1 MIETFKIIETIYYV
15 LNRLGHTAD
24 KIALIKLI
32 YLADKYHL
40 IRYGRTITNDEYF
53 AMQHGPVGSTVKDL
67 LSCDEDYLSSK
78 ELTYF
83 NRLITKFGALNYRA
97 KKLAR
102 KPALDML
109 SDTDKEALEFVV
121 RTFGAYSS
129 LKLRDYT
136 HKYPEWLQYRDLFQA
151 KRAKRE
157 RIETKELLSTVDD
170 IFGLSADHVTDS
182 QHMVAGLI

>member
-15 LNRLGHTAD
+15 LARLGRTAD
-24 KIALIKLI
+24 RITLIKLI

-67 LSCDEDYLSSK
+67 LSRDDDYVSSK
-78 ELTYF
+78 EFAYF
-83 NRLITKFGALNYRA
+83 NRLISKFGALNYHA
-97 KKLAR
+97 NKLAR

-109 SDTDKEALEFVV
+109 SDTDKEAIEFVV
-121 RTFGAYSS
+121 KTFGGYSS
-129 LKLRDYT
+129 WKLRDYT
-136 HKYPEWLQYRDLFQA
+136 HKYPEWRQYQDLLQSN
-151 KRAKRE
+151 RAKRE

-170 IFGLSADHVTDS
+170 IFGLPADHVEDS
-182 QHMVAGLI
+182 KQLVAGHI

>member
-24 KIALIKLI
+24 KIALVKLI

-67 LSCDEDYLSSK
+67 LSCDDDYLTSK

-83 NRLITKFGALNYRA
+83 NKLIKKFGALNYRA
-97 KKLAR
+97 NVLSR

-109 SDTDKEALEFVV
+109 SDTDTEALDFVV
-121 RTFGAYSS
+121 KTFGGYSNW
-129 LKLRDYT
+129 KLRDYT
-136 HKYPEWLQYRDLFQA
+136 HKYPEWQQYRDLFQSS
-151 KRAKRE
+151 RTKRE

-170 IFGLSADHVTDS
+170 IFGLPADHLADS
-182 QHMVAGLI
+182 KHLVAGLL

>member
-15 LNRLGHTAD
+15 LSRLGRSAD
-24 KIALIKLI
+24 KITLIKLI

-67 LSCDEDYLSSK
+67 LSCDEDYLTSK
-78 ELTYF
+78 EYNYF
-83 NRLITKFGALNYRA
+83 NRLIKKFGAVNYTA
-97 KKLAR
+97 NKLTR

-109 SDTDKEALEFVV
+109 SDTDKEALDFIVK
-121 RTFGAYSS
+121 TFGGYSNW
-129 LKLRDYT
+129 KLRDYT
-136 HKYPEWLQYRDLFQA
+136 HKYPEWQQYRDLIESN
-151 KRAKRE
+151 RVKRE

-170 IFGLSADHVTDS
+170 IFGLPADHVEES
-182 QHMVAGLI
+182 RHLVAGHI